1 MVRRKKKSFF
11 TSPLKYSEHVN
22 ATVNESKREDIY
34 QDFQVAFNK
43 FLHKKKKK
51 KNQAI
56 IRQDAR
62 TPFYLL
68 ISSHSLLRIP
78 SSTHQAQHYRKQQ
91 WGT

>member
-1 MVRRKKKSFF
+1 MWYEQKKQKENREVRRKKKSFF

-51 KNQAI
+51 
-56 IRQDAR
+56 
-62 TPFYLL
+62 
-68 ISSHSLLRIP
+68 SSN
-78 SSTHQAQHYRKQQ
+78 Y
-91 WGT
+91 

>member
-51 KNQAI
+51 K
-56 IRQDAR
+56 
-62 TPFYLL
+62 
-68 ISSHSLLRIP
+68 SSN
-78 SSTHQAQHYRKQQ
+78 Y
-91 WGT
+91 